1 MRKGIKIGVQRL
13 LLCTVLLSLMS
24 LSWLSIAYAED
35 DLYGLPTQGGGS
47 IDNGQGSGSGGSNY
61 YDELGIQ
68 QDNSGYRVYLETKG
82 GQVVDGYA
90 VDLYFKNEPP
100 QEDAVSLNE
109 YTQTT
114 IGGATV
120 STEVQYNEAMQ
131 ELLPGLV
138 PPIAGHLAQGN
149 DLNYWFEQ
157 KNSNYPESTNAE
169 IFLSAVYKLSGKS
182 TATISDYIEKFH
194 LGEYRLVVEAVYW
207 FGYVR
212 NYEEVPVPKTKVVEK
227 QVDVPKEVPNP
238 EDPDKTITVVEK
250 QTIQETIEYEEL
262 EWKQL
267 PYTNPK
273 TAQTYEV
280 RHYIAP
286 DQSKVTWV
294 YGTIRETAAFEQT
307 QIGTE
312 DFRKGTGMDK
322 VSPTCQYGTEQ
333 FHSHTNGLMATTLN
347 LKEPDAGFS
356 SMGTI
361 GSPSSTCSCH
371 GDALYSY
378 SQIKN
383 KSEGFATHIIRKEQ
397 ASEKWA
403 TWDAS
408 AYGGPVGK
416 SPGVTPKMP
425 PLAGMEN
432 VTTTWRDVTVIKYYE
447 EYSTDKETGKTR
459 SS

>member
-120 STEVQYNEAMQ
+120 SAEVQYNEAMQ

-194 LGEYRLVVEAVYW
+194 LGEYRLVVEAIYW

-212 NYEEVPVPKTKVVEK
+212 NYEYLPVEK
-227 QVDVPKEVPNP
+227 QVTQVVEKEIEKEVPDPN
-238 EDPDKTITVVEK
+238 DPDKMIIVKEK
-250 QTIQETIEYEEL
+250 VQETQTKTEYHK
-262 EWKQL
+262 EWVRL
-267 PYTNPK
+267 PYVNPL
-273 TAQTYEV
+273 TGETHQV

-294 YGTIRETAAFEQT
+294 YGTIRETAAFEQSK
-307 QIGTE
+307 IGDE

-333 FHSHTNGLMATTLN
+333 FYGHTNQLMATTLY
-347 LKEPDAGFS
+347 LKETDGDGFS
-356 SMGTI
+356 GMGTI
-361 GSPSSTCSCH
+361 GSPSYN
-371 GDALYSY
+371 GLYSY

-397 ASEKWA
+397 ASEQWA

-447 EYSTDKETGKTR
+447 EYSTDKETGKAR